1 VVQTGPVRIAHG
13 RKGYRTPT
21 GTFRVSFRDIDHVSS
36 IYGSPMAYSVF
47 SNGGIAFHQGDLGGK
62 SHGCIRLSRGS
73 AKTFYNS
80 LRRGDVV
87 QVVS

>member
-73 AKTFYNS
+73 AKTFYNW